1 MQKFTQKWTIMVLL
15 EQMDEGTEFF
25 WKNWP
30 QHITLV
36 DIFSVDWKNNN
47 LLERLEALLAEHKSF
62 NIVAADETS
71 FGSPKE
77 PVPVTL
83 FEKGTELQSLHNDT
97 IELLKNAGA
106 IFNNPQ
112 YVGEGFIAHSTIQN
126 SKRLH
131 MGDIVNVKELTIVDM
146 FPHGDGLMRR
156 IFRTIKFAG
165 Q

>member
-36 DIFSVDWKNNN
+36 DIFSVDWNHANI
-47 LLERLEALLAEHKSF
+47 LEKLESLLANQKVF
-62 NIVAADETS
+62 KVVVADDTS
-71 FGSPKE
+71 FGSLENPI
-77 PVPVTL
+77 PVTL
-83 FEKGTELQSLHNDT
+83 FEKSTELQSLHGDI

-112 YVGEGFIAHSTIQN
+112 YIGDGFVAHSTIQKDKHLN
-126 SKRLH
+126 I
-131 MGDIVNVKELTIVDM
+131 GDVVDVRELTIVDM
-146 FPHGDGLMRR
+146 FPHEDGLRR
-156 IFRTIKFAG
+156 KIYKNIRFSE
-165 Q
+165 